1 MKCHASLTI
10 CIILALLVDEVRA
23 GLLDGPYDNSQD
35 AWVVFAPVGGG
46 VFFFL
51 LIVGVTAAI
60 IPKHK
65 CGFLRAFSFAFWV
78 LFWLTAIFV
87 GTCSAITTCREYS
100 KEVDLLR
107 WICLFSLP
115 LWWIY
120 MLIESGLCRERWI
133 ISYLQHAWDLD
144 GYLEMLRQLRP
155 NITWY
160 AESYHYLSV
169 NNRSGRGDPRILT
182 NADTEVWSPLKERNI
197 NDFQQV
203 PVSPK
208 WTKGPITPSIYS
220 NIVIVSMIA

>member
-10 CIILALLVDEVRA
+10 CIVLTLLVDVVRA

-35 AWVVFAPVGGG
+35 AWIVFAPVGGG
-46 VFFFL
+46 VFLFL
-51 LIVGVTAAI
+51 FIVGVIAAI
-60 IPKHK
+60 IPRHK
-65 CGFLRAFSFAFWV
+65 CGFLRAFSFAFWI
-78 LFWLTAIFV
+78 LFWLTAIF
-87 GTCSAITTCREYS
+87 GGACSAVTTCREYS

-133 ISYLQHAWDLD
+133 ISYLQHARDLD
-144 GYLEMLRQLRP
+144 GYLEMLRQVRL

-169 NNRSGRGDPRILT
+169 RSGRSHPRVLT
-182 NADTEVWSPLKERNI
+182 NTDTGVWSPLKDRNI
-197 NDFQQV
+197 NDSNRYQCPRNGLRAQSHLQF
-203 PVSPK
+203 
-208 WTKGPITPSIYS
+208 TKLL
-220 NIVIVSMIA
+220 

>member
-10 CIILALLVDEVRA
+10 CIVLTLLVDEVRA

-46 VFFFL
+46 VFLFL

-60 IPKHK
+60 IPRHK

-78 LFWLTAIFV
+78 LFWLTAIF
-87 GTCSAITTCREYS
+87 GGACSAITTCREYS

-133 ISYLQHAWDLD
+133 ISYLQHARDSGRIPGDAAAGSTEHHVVRRVL
-144 GYLEMLRQLRP
+144 
-155 NITWY
+155 
-160 AESYHYLSV
+160 SLSV
-169 NNRSGRGDPRILT
+169 S
-182 NADTEVWSPLKERNI
+182 
-197 NDFQQV
+197 Q
-203 PVSPK
+203 
-208 WTKGPITPSIYS
+208 
-220 NIVIVSMIA
+220 